1 MESRFD
7 HKTVEPQ
14 IYHRWEKSGF
24 FNPDKLPPR
33 HKKPFTI
40 MIAPPNVTGHL
51 HVGHALENT
60 LHDLLIRKKRMEGY
74 RTLFLPGKDHAGI
87 AAQYVVDREIRKE
100 GKNRFAL
107 GREQFLRRM
116 WQWMRENGDA
126 IDKELRAL
134 GLSCDWSRKRFT
146 MDPEYQKSVKAA
158 FDHYY
163 KKGWIYKGKR
173 IVNWCIRCQTAISD
187 LEVEYTEEKSKLW
200 HIRYPLKGTGK
211 VIVVATT
218 RPETMLG
225 DAAVAVNPKDAH
237 WKSLTG
243 KIAILPIQ
251 NREIPI
257 VADKEVNADFGTGA
271 VKVTPA
277 HDSLD
282 FEIAERHNL
291 PFYQIINERGRMTK
305 EAGPRFEGKSVS
317 ETREIVL
324 SELKKLG
331 VLEKE
336 EIYTHRVGHCE
347 RCSTIIEP
355 LISDQWFLSMK
366 ELAPRAIKAAEKGEI
381 KFYPTQ
387 QKRLF
392 IRWLKQVKDWNISRQ
407 LWWGH
412 KIPLKGVDD
421 VLDTWFS
428 SALWPFATLGWPKKA
443 KSLKTFYPTDLI
455 SSAKEIF
462 YLWIVRMVFSGLEMT
477 DRVPFK
483 TVYTH
488 PTILDNKGR
497 KMSKSLGNVVDPM
510 VMIDKYGT
518 DGFRFGLIWQVAG
531 TQDFSWDEGALMAG
545 RKFTTKIW
553 NASRFVIS
561 NYDKK
566 LKTKPKYTKTDRE
579 NLKKLKEIK
588 KQITADIDKFKFH
601 HAGETLYHY
610 FWHNFADKIIEA
622 NKSRLRG
629 DDLADKAAAQAVLL
643 AILKENLKM
652 LHPFMPFVTEEI
664 WGKLPTKSKQLLM
677 IERW

>member
-7 HKTVEPQ
+7 HKAIEPK
-14 IYHRWEKSGF
+14 IYRRWEKSGF
-24 FNPDKLPPR
+24 FNPDKLPSQ

-74 RTLFLPGKDHAGI
+74 KALFLPGKDHAGI
-87 AAQYVVDREIRKE
+87 AAQHVVDREVRKE
-100 GKNRFAL
+100 GKSRFDL
-107 GREQFLRRM
+107 GREKFLLRM
-116 WQWMRENGDA
+116 WQWMRANGDA
-126 IDKELRAL
+126 IDNELRAL

-146 MDPEYQKSVKAA
+146 MDPEYQKSVQAA
-158 FDHYY
+158 FEHYH

-173 IVNWCIRCQTAISD
+173 IVNWCTRCQTAISD
-187 LEVEYTEEKSKLW
+187 LEVEYAEEKGKLW
-200 HIRYPLKGTGK
+200 HIRYPLKGGEG

-218 RPETMLG
+218 RPETLLG
-225 DAAVAVNPKDAH
+225 DAVVAVNPKDAR
-237 WKSLTG
+237 WKPLIG
-243 KIAILPIQ
+243 KIVILPIQ

-257 VADKEVNADFGTGA
+257 VADKAVDAGFGTGA

-282 FEIAERHNL
+282 FEIAERHDL
-291 PFYQIINERGRMTK
+291 PHYQIINERGRMTR
-305 EAGPRFEGKSVS
+305 EAGPRFEGKSAS
-317 ETREIVL
+317 EAREIIL
-324 SELKKLG
+324 GELKQLG

-347 RCSTIIEP
+347 RCSTVIEP

-366 ELAPRAIKAAEKGEI
+366 ELASRAIKAVEKGEI
-381 KFYPTQ
+381 KFYPPG

-428 SALWPFATLGWPKKA
+428 SALWPFATLGWPKDT

-462 YLWIVRMVFSGLEMT
+462 YLWIVRMVFAGLEMT
-477 DRVPFK
+477 GKVPFR

-488 PTILDNKGR
+488 PTILDSKGR
-497 KMSKSLGNVVDPM
+497 KMSKSVGNVVDPM

-566 LKTKPKYTKTDRE
+566 LKTKPRYTKSDRE
-579 NLKKLKEIK
+579 NLKKLQEIK
-588 KQITADIDKFKFH
+588 RRVSVDLESFKFH
-601 HAGETLYHY
+601 HAAETLYHY
-610 FWHNFADKIIEA
+610 FWHTFADEVIET
-622 NKSRLRG
+622 NKSRLRA
-629 DDLADKAAAQAVLL
+629 DNLADRAAAQAVLL
-643 AILKENLKM
+643 EILQGSLKM

-664 WGKLPTKSKQLLM
+664 WQRLPGKPKGLLI
-677 IERW
+677 IEKW

>member
-1 MESRFD
+1 
-7 HKTVEPQ
+7 
-14 IYHRWEKSGF
+14 
-24 FNPDKLPPR
+24 
-33 HKKPFTI
+33 

-60 LHDLLIRKKRMEGY
+60 LHDLLIRKRRMEGY

-100 GKNRFAL
+100 GKSRIDL
-107 GREQFLRRM
+107 GREKFLERM

-126 IDKELRAL
+126 IDKESRAL

-163 KKGWIYKGKR
+163 KKGWIYRGKR
-173 IVNWCIRCQTAISD
+173 IVNWCTRCQTAISD
-187 LEVEYTEEKSKLW
+187 LEVEYREEKSKLW
-200 HIRYPLKGTGK
+200 YIRYPLKGTGK
-211 VIVVATT
+211 AIVVATT

-225 DAAVAVNPKDAH
+225 DTAVAVNPKNAR
-237 WKSLTG
+237 WKSLIG

-257 VADKEVNADFGTGA
+257 VADKEVGADFGTGA

-282 FEIAERHNL
+282 FEIAQRHNL
-291 PFYQIINERGRMTK
+291 PLYQIINERGRMTR

-317 ETREIVL
+317 EAREDVL
-324 SELKKLG
+324 NELKKLG

-336 EIYTHRVGHCE
+336 EIYTHRVGYCE

-366 ELAPRAIKAAEKGEI
+366 KLAPKAIKAVEKGEI

-428 SALWPFATLGWPKKA
+428 SALWPFATLGWPKKT

-477 DRVPFK
+477 GKVPFR

-488 PTILDNKGR
+488 PTILDSKGR

-518 DGFRFGLIWQVAG
+518 DGFRFGLVWQVAG

-566 LKTKPKYTKTDRE
+566 LKTRPKYTKADRE
-579 NLKKLKEIK
+579 NLKKLKEVK
-588 KQITADIDKFKFH
+588 KQVTIDIEKFRFH
-601 HAGETLYHY
+601 NAAENLYHY
-610 FWHNFADKIIEA
+610 FWHTFADKIIEEA
-622 NKSRLRG
+622 KPRLSASAKAT
-629 DDLADKAAAQAVLL
+629 ADRAAAQAVLL
-643 AILKENLKM
+643 EILRELLKM

-664 WGKLPTKSKQLLM
+664 WGKLPHKPKGLLM
-677 IERW
+677 IEKW